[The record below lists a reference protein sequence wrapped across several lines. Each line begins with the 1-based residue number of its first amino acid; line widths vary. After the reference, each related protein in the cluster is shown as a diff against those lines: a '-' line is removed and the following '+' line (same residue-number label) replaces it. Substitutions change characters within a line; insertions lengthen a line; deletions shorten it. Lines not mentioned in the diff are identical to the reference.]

1 MTALLTAQVALDIT
15 SPATVHPATVRRA
28 AAPAPATNA
37 APAIELPRSDTDDMA
52 RRLQDWS
59 NKEIT
64 GSIELTIVIPAYNES
79 KRIVCTIASIA
90 AHVAPRY
97 DSWEL
102 VIADDGSRDDTVA
115 KVERLGLANLRVL
128 RAECNGGKGSAV
140 QRGIRAARGATV
152 LFSDADMSTPIAA
165 IGDLLDSISMGAD
178 VAVGS
183 RALARDKAERGAIRK
198 VLSFGLRMY
207 QRVLV
212 PTGVQDTQ
220 CGFKMF
226 RRDSALEI
234 LDHCEVQGFA
244 FDIDMLYTAHRL
256 NMTIDER
263 PVEWVDAP
271 GSKVRPIKD
280 SLAFAKEMLKIRAR
294 WEAKHRSGFVAA
306 QRITGWNI
314 GL

>member
-1 MTALLTAQVALDIT
+1 MTALMTAHIALANPSSSTVAT
-15 SPATVHPATVRRA
+15 VAAPTVSGPAT
-28 AAPAPATNA
+28 
-37 APAIELPRSDTDDMA
+37 PAIELPRSDTDDA
-52 RRLQDWS
+52 AQRLQDWA
-59 NKEIT
+59 NIEVT
-64 GSIELTIVIPAYNES
+64 GRIELSIVIPAYNES

-97 DSWEL
+97 DNWEL
-102 VIADDGSRDDTVA
+102 VVADDGSRDDTVA

-128 RAECNGGKGSAV
+128 RAERNGGKGSAV

-152 LFSDADMSTPIAA
+152 LFTDADMSTPIAA

-183 RALARDKAERGAIRK
+183 RALARDKADRSAIRK

-220 CGFKMF
+220 CGFKIF
-226 RRDSALEI
+226 RRDAALEI

-294 WEAKHRSGFVAA
+294 WEAKHRAGFVAA
-306 QRITGWNI
+306 QRVTGWNL

>member
-1 MTALLTAQVALDIT
+1 MEPTMNSALITEQDEQDVIAKQVQGVAG
-15 SPATVHPATVRRA
+15 
-28 AAPAPATNA
+28 
-37 APAIELPRSDTDDMA
+37 PAIELPRRSVDGEA
-52 RRLQDWS
+52 ERLNEWA
-59 NKEIT
+59 NEAIT
-64 GSIELTIVIPAYNES
+64 GDINLSIVIPAYNES
-79 KRIVCTIASIA
+79 KRIVCTIAAIA
-90 AHVAPRY
+90 AHVAPRHTN
-97 DSWEL
+97 WEL
-102 VIADDGSRDDTVA
+102 VIANDGSRDDTVA

-128 RAECNGGKGSAV
+128 RAERNGGKGSAV
-140 QRGIRAARGATV
+140 ARGIHAARGRIV
-152 LFSDADMSTPIAA
+152 LFADADNSTPIDA
-165 IGDLLDSISMGAD
+165 IGDLLDSITLGAD

-183 RALARDKAERGAIRK
+183 RALARDKADRSSIRK

-234 LDHCEVQGFA
+234 LEHCEVQGFA

-294 WEAKHRSGFVAA
+294 WEAKHRGGFVAA
-306 QRITGWNI
+306 QRITGWNTSF
-314 GL
+314 